1 MPRTYEPISYQSL
14 GSDTANVEFTSIP
27 STYTDL
33 ILVMS
38 TRSASAAATDAV
50 LVQVG
55 NSTIDTGSNY
65 STTVLYHSGSS
76 AASTR
81 ASSATRFDF
90 LDTAGNNAASSV
102 YGIQTLHF
110 QSYANTNVNKT
121 VLAATTAGGD
131 QPRRAVCLWRSTSAI
146 DRIKLAPQN
155 GNFKSGSTF
164 SLFGIKAA

>member
-1 MPRTYEPISYQSL
+1 MAATYEPIASQTL
-14 GSDTANVEFTSIP
+14 GSDAAAVEFASI
-27 STYTDL
+27 SGSYTDL

-50 LVQVG
+50 FTQVG
-55 NSTIDTGSNY
+55 NGTIDTGSNY

-81 ASSATRFDF
+81 ASNSSRFDF
-90 LDTAGNNAASSV
+90 LATAGNNAASSV
-102 YGIQTLHF
+102 FGVQTLHF
-110 QSYANTNVNKT
+110 MSYSNTAVNKT

-131 QPRRAVCLWRSTSAI
+131 SPRRAVGLWRSTSAI
-146 DRIKLAPQN
+146 DRIKVAPQN

-164 SLFGIKAA
+164 SLYGVKAA